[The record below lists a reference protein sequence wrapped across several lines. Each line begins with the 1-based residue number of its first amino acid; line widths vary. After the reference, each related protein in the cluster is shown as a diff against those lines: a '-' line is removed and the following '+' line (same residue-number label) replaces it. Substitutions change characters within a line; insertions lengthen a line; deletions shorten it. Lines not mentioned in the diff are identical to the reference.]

1 MFVMLE
7 RQGRSSQR
15 MRSELS
21 SVATTIPM
29 GMINASP
36 TMSTQTDKRGA
47 SLPPARNNNLKPPRK
62 NFGFSGSLNRKED
75 AGNKVEMQ
83 NRQGP
88 DKGGPT
94 FMQQITGGASY
105 QRLSPTKKK
114 SLLPTPSAGRSTR
127 MGPSHASSVVH
138 QYMPIGRSPTPGRH
152 AHFILGRTPTPTP
165 PPPQHQRN
173 VSKCQREF

>member
-1 MFVMLE
+1 MLE

-15 MRSELS
+15 MRSEMS
-21 SVATTIPM
+21 SVATTIPR

-75 AGNKVEMQ
+75 AANKVEFSMQ
-83 NRQGP
+83 NKPGG

-94 FMQQITGGASY
+94 FMQQITGGATY

-127 MGPSHASSVVH
+127 MVPSHASSVVH

-173 VSKCQREF
+173 ISKCQREY